1 MPRRCKT
8 CSHKDVKA
16 IDTAIV
22 SNEPYRTIASR
33 YDLSRQTVQNHAK
46 NHVKP
51 LIAKANAK
59 AEAIIVNKILKFREE
74 VNYPSI
80 EKVKFAQNRI
90 LNALD
95 SASELS
101 DQISIIKEFRGWIQE
116 EAKLTGEYKKDGK
129 NPANITEFEKAK
141 QIYAKYKDE
150 PGADKSLK
158 QVFPSLSDMEIQ
170 EIVGSVN

>member
-1 MPRRCKT
+1 MPRKCT
-8 CSHKDVKA
+8 ICYHKDRRAIDIAIADNVEYGQIRLKYNVSLKA
-16 IDTAIV
+16 I
-22 SNEPYRTIASR
+22 ASH
-33 YDLSRQTVQNHAK
+33 LK
-46 NHVKP
+46 NHLQP
-51 LIAKANAK
+51 ILNEANAK
-59 AEAIIVNKILKFREE
+59 AEKVIVDKILRYREE
-74 VNYPSI
+74 VNYSSI
-80 EKVKFAQNRI
+80 EKVKFAQDRI

-95 SASELS
+95 SARELS